1 MYGDRNGALH
11 VYIRVNYDVT
21 YKRFRRRAA
30 SFKLCIDRYEKLY
43 RGIPASASHH
53 GSFSSRTV
61 YEVCEKESGSCLS
74 QNPKNAYFLRV
85 LLCKAVW

>member
-11 VYIRVNYDVT
+11 VCIRVNYDVA

-30 SFKLCIDRYEKLY
+30 SFKLCIDRDKKLY
-43 RGIPASASHH
+43 RGIPASASYY
-53 GSFSSRTV
+53 GTFSSLIV
-61 YEVCEKESGSCLS
+61 HEICEKEYRSCLS
-74 QNPKNAYFLRV
+74 QNPKSAYFLRV